1 MHRFLLKIS
10 FNKNIGIRIRE
21 VNVHLSQVAHLLDT
35 PTKFPQNR
43 EIEKEKQSCKTKKSN
58 LKLRL
63 LSAVRTRLELV
74 TSCVT
79 GRHSNQLN

>member
-43 EIEKEKQSCKTKKSN
+43 EIEKKKNKAVKTKKQPQIEIAFLRCVRDSN
-58 LKLRL
+58 
-63 LSAVRTRLELV
+63 S
-74 TSCVT
+74 
-79 GRHSNQLN
+79 

>member
-43 EIEKEKQSCKTKKSN
+43 EIEKEKNKAVKQKKATSN
-58 LKLRL
+58 
-63 LSAVRTRLELV
+63 
-74 TSCVT
+74 
-79 GRHSNQLN
+79 

>member
-43 EIEKEKQSCKTKKSN
+43 EIEKKKKAVKTKKATSN
-58 LKLRL
+58 
-63 LSAVRTRLELV
+63 
-74 TSCVT
+74 
-79 GRHSNQLN
+79 